1 MLLTHTKVSKIRKAF
16 INNSSANAIS
26 SKTHLHKIEQ
36 SGRLLGRFL
45 GPLLK
50 IGLPLLGNIL
60 KSLAKF
66 VLIPLGLIA
75 AASATD
81 AAIQKKIFRSGVT
94 TLIISNE
101 EMNDIM
107 KTVKLLEESPLLIKG
122 VSETIKNEAKKQKGG
137 FLTMLLCTL
146 GATLLGNLLRGKSP
160 IRAGEGTI
168 KAGQNF

>member
-1 MLLTHTKVSKIRKAF
+1 M
-16 INNSSANAIS
+16 
-26 SKTHLHKIEQ
+26 
-36 SGRLLGRFL
+36 
-45 GPLLK
+45 
-50 IGLPLLGNIL
+50 GNVL

-81 AAIQKKIFRSGVT
+81 ASIQKKIFRSGVT
-94 TLIISNE
+94 TTLIISNE
-101 EMNDIM
+101 KMNDIM
-107 KTVKLLEESPLLIKG
+107 KIVKLLEESPLLIKG
-122 VSETIKNEAKKQKGG
+122 VNEIIKNKAKKQKGG

-146 GATLLGNLLRGKSP
+146 SATLLGNLLRGKCP